1 MEQNKDVNKN
11 EQDPFLLAG
20 SIIKRGQCRGVV
32 CCVGANST
40 RGIVE
45 RKLDTE
51 KDTALQL
58 KLKNLE
64 AQFMKFAAFSCLLV
78 LVLIVVM
85 LIVKLSGDEPWYKV
99 LFQQSLRY
107 ANLLVVLFVVVVPEG
122 LPLTIGVSLA
132 YTTGRMY
139 AEDRILVKELDAPEK
154 MGEVNEIL
162 VGKTSTITTG
172 EMKIAQFLCED
183 KQIKNTRKNTLLHC
197 ELSNITLELIKE
209 SILFNCSARIEMDAT
224 TYIPVGNPTEVGLLK
239 FLQDADIP
247 VHLLIQQKLG
257 RVKTISPFSSIKKR
271 SATVLQNP
279 NRPGTVTVYL
289 KGAPEVV
296 LEMCSSIQSANG
308 IVQLS
313 PDLAEEI
320 RREVDSMASKPL
332 RVISFAYFEMD
343 EDQWNVQ
350 FEQTGKE
357 FEQALDDRNIQFTFL
372 GAFGLK
378 DPLRKNVKSVV
389 NAVKQKNFVNVRMIS
404 GDHLE
409 TAKRVAYKAGI
420 LNDEDMNKQNSVLD
434 AEDFRNMVGQIEQ
447 SNVEGRDGRYE
458 TKLALEKEENF
469 LTILEDVKVLARA
482 NSDDKLLMVIGLKN
496 AGKTVAVTGDGIND
510 IEALEHSDVGISM
523 GSGCSAAK

>member
-1 MEQNKDVNKN
+1 M
-11 EQDPFLLAG
+11 
-20 SIIKRGQCRGVV
+20 
-32 CCVGANST
+32 GANST

-45 RKLDTE
+45 RKLDTD
-51 KDTALQL
+51 KDTALQT

-64 AQFMKFAAFSCLLV
+64 KQFIKFAFLACIIV
-78 LVLIVVM
+78 LALIIIM
-85 LIVKLSGDEPWYKV
+85 LIVKISGDEPWYKV

-107 ANLLVVLFVVVVPEG
+107 ANILVVLFVVVVPEG

-139 AEDRILVKELDAPEK
+139 SEDRILVKQLDAPER

-162 VGKTSTITTG
+162 VGKTSTITSG
-172 EMKIAQFLCED
+172 EMKVAQFLCED

-197 ELSNITLELIKE
+197 ELRSVTLELIKE

-257 RVKTISPFSSIKKR
+257 KIKAISPFNSFKKR
-271 SATVLQNP
+271 SATVVQNP
-279 NRPGTVTVYL
+279 NRKGTVTVYL

-313 PDLAEEI
+313 PDLAEEL
-320 RREVDSMASKPL
+320 RREVDSMAAKPL
-332 RVISFAYFEMD
+332 RVISFAYFEMNED
-343 EDQWNVQ
+343 EWNAQ
-350 FEQTGKE
+350 FEQSGKE

-378 DPLRKNVKSVV
+378 DPLRNNVKSVV
-389 NAVKQKNFVNVRMIS
+389 NAVKQKGHVNVRMIS
-404 GDHLE
+404 GDHYE
-409 TAKRVAYKAGI
+409 TAKKVALKAGI
-420 LNDEDMNKQNSVLD
+420 INEEDLQKQYCVMD
-434 AEDFRNMVGQIEQ
+434 AEEFRGMIGQIE
-447 SNVEGRDGRYE
+447 
-458 TKLALEKEENF
+458 
-469 LTILEDVKVLARA
+469 
-482 NSDDKLLMVIGLKN
+482 
-496 AGKTVAVTGDGIND
+496 
-510 IEALEHSDVGISM
+510 
-523 GSGCSAAK
+523 